1 MKNRYKDWEI
11 YRFKKT
17 ILENNP
23 DFLDIY
29 QTYNYVLEILENEKT
44 RENIDKKRE
53 IWNSLARIM
62 EENNR
67 NILSFSWYK
76 EIKIGSWKDSSVFEV
91 KNNPLYVYKESFR
104 WNLENFIYLRQKYL
118 LLKKYLWDLIPKSYL
133 IFWESYK
140 WKLEWLRD
148 WLEEKIFT
156 IQKKIDWKDLSKI
169 SFEEKKDKI
178 FLEKLEKAHKK
189 YILLKIF
196 LEEKSKQIWFDK
208 KTMDIQLDLWDLSEK
223 DSFSSVDLNFVKNWL
238 KSPNIMWDWK
248 NIYFID
254 FWAWTWDNEKQ
265 DIYKFMT
272 SEETLA
278 EWENILKLYNLN

>member
-11 YRFKKT
+11 YHFKKT
-17 ILENNP
+17 VLENNQ

-44 RENIDKKRE
+44 QENIDKKRE

-76 EIKIGSWKDSSVFEV
+76 ETKIGSWKDSSVFEV

-133 IFWESYK
+133 VFWESYK

-156 IQKKIDWKDLSKI
+156 IQKKIDWKDLSKM

-189 YILLKIF
+189 YILLKFF

-272 SEETLA
+272 SEETLS

>member
-29 QTYNYVLEILENEKT
+29 QTYNQILEILENEKT
-44 RENIDKKRE
+44 QENIDKKRE

-133 IFWESYK
+133 VFWESYK

-156 IQKKIDWKDLSKI
+156 IQKKIDWKDLSKM

-189 YILLKIF
+189 YILLKFF

>member
-1 MKNRYKDWEI
+1 MEDN
-11 YRFKKT
+11 
-17 ILENNP
+17 L

-29 QTYNYVLEILENEKT
+29 QTYNQILEILENEKT
-44 RENIDKKRE
+44 QENIDKKRE

-76 EIKIGSWKDSSVFEV
+76 ETKIGSWKDSSVFEV
-91 KNNPLYVYKESFR
+91 KNNSLYVYKESFR

-133 IFWESYK
+133 VFWESYK
-140 WKLEWLRD
+140 WKLEWLCD

-156 IQKKIDWKDLSKI
+156 IQKKIDWKDLSKM

-254 FWAWTWDNEKQ
+254 FWAWTWDNEKE

-272 SEETLA
+272 SKETLS

>member
-17 ILENNP
+17 VLENNQ

-29 QTYNYVLEILENEKT
+29 QTYNQILEILENEKT
-44 RENIDKKRE
+44 QENIDKKRE

-76 EIKIGSWKDSSVFEV
+76 ETKIGSWKDSSVFEV

-133 IFWESYK
+133 VFWESYK

-156 IQKKIDWKDLSKI
+156 IQKKIDWKDLSKM

-272 SEETLA
+272 SEKTLA

>member
-272 SEETLA
+272 SEKTLA